1 MRCNGDGL
9 VDSADLA
16 LWQQYYDPL
25 PENTNTFWMGDWNED
40 GLVDSADLAL
50 WQQNYDPVGHPPE
63 PATLALL
70 ALGRLVVLM
79 RRCKRSW

>member
-1 MRCNGDGL
+1 
-9 VDSADLA
+9 
-16 LWQQYYDPL
+16 
-25 PENTNTFWMGDWNED
+25 MGDWNED

-50 WQQNYDPVGHPPE
+50 WQQNYDPVGHTPE